1 MQQYTLEDVC
11 ESIFSGGTPSTKVK
25 AYWSGDNRWLSSGE
39 TRNRYIFDT
48 EKRISSEATKHSATR
63 LAKQGDVVV
72 ATAGQGHTRAQA
84 SFLKVNTYINQ
95 SVIALRANKS
105 IILPEYLFYNLSSR
119 YSELRQL
126 SDGASIRG
134 SLSGNILKTVSI
146 AIPSLDIQQK
156 VIDIIKPIDEK
167 ILVNEQI
174 NKNLLEQAISIFNW
188 FYDSSTHQQPFS
200 SVINVFGGGTPKT
213 SDPNFWN
220 GDIPFFTPKD
230 VGNPYTFKTEKYIT
244 DDGLAK
250 CNSRLYPTNTTFVT
264 ARGTVGKVSLA
275 GVPMA
280 MNQSCY
286 ALVSDTLN
294 PILVYF
300 YTLKVVSSLKHKASG
315 AVFDAIVT
323 RDFDNE
329 MINILSD
336 TDAQQLLE
344 VVTPMFAAIH
354 NNDAECLR
362 LSALRDAILPKLLS
376 GELAFEAN

>member
-1 MQQYTLEDVC
+1 MKSNWKAIKLNDAVVINPKETIPRDAIRDCITMDSVIPWTRKVETIKKEHYKGGAKFRNGDTLMARITPCLENGKCCFVSGLEDEIGFGSTEFLVFRAKNGITIPKFVYYLVRC
-11 ESIFSGGTPSTKVK
+11 PFFFNNAIKSMTGTSGRQRVQTDVLRDMEVLIPTVK
-25 AYWSGDNRWLSSGE
+25 E
-39 TRNRYIFDT
+39 Q
-48 EKRISSEATKHSATR
+48 
-63 LAKQGDVVV
+63 AK
-72 ATAGQGHTRAQA
+72 
-84 SFLKVNTYINQ
+84 I
-95 SVIALRANKS
+95 
-105 IILPEYLFYNLSSR
+105 
-119 YSELRQL
+119 
-126 SDGASIRG
+126 
-134 SLSGNILKTVSI
+134 VSI
-146 AIPSLDIQQK
+146 LDGL
-156 VIDIIKPIDEK
+156 ETK
-167 ILVNEQI
+167 IELNNAI

-286 ALVSDTLN
+286 ALVSDTLD

>member
-1 MQQYTLEDVC
+1 MQLRLGDIAQVIMGQSPQSQYFNSNGHGKPFLQGNRTFGSKFPTYDTFTTAITKLGHKNSVVMSVRAPVGELNVLSEDTCLGRGVC
-11 ESIFSGGTPSTKVK
+11 ALNLVDPSIDPDFLFYALKG
-25 AYWSGDNRWLSSGE
+25 N
-39 TRNRYIFDT
+39 
-48 EKRISSEATKHSATR
+48 SER
-63 LAKQGDVVV
+63 LKAKQSGTVF
-72 ATAGQGHTRAQA
+72 G
-84 SFLKVNTYINQ
+84 SI
-95 SVIALRANKS
+95 NKS
-105 IILPEYLFYNLSSR
+105 DIESLIL
-119 YSELRQL
+119 ELP
-126 SDGASIRG
+126 DKAEW
-134 SLSGNILKTVSI
+134 NAI
-146 AIPSLDIQQK
+146 AKFLGDI
-156 VIDIIKPIDEK
+156 DRK

-286 ALVSDTLN
+286 ALVSDTLD

>member
-1 MQQYTLEDVC
+1 MKKYALSE
-11 ESIFSGGTPSTKVK
+11 IFEIIGGGTPKTTNSE
-25 AYWSGDNRWLSSGE
+25 YWNGDIPWLSVKDFNSDEKWVDSAEKSITEKGLKE
-39 TRNRYIFDT
+39 SSTSILHPGDLIVSARGTVGALAMVSRDMAFNQSCYGLRAKKGFDIDYTYYLLKGTINKLKANTHGSVFDT
-48 EKRISSEATKHSATR
+48 ITRDTFDQIFIS
-63 LAKQGDVVV
+63 V
-72 ATAGQGHTRAQA
+72 
-84 SFLKVNTYINQ
+84 
-95 SVIALRANKS
+95 
-105 IILPEYLFYNLSSR
+105 PEYEVQKKIGVFLSNL
-119 YSELRQL
+119 
-126 SDGASIRG
+126 
-134 SLSGNILKTVSI
+134 
-146 AIPSLDIQQK
+146 
-156 VIDIIKPIDEK
+156 DEK
-167 ILVNEQI
+167 IRVNTRI